1 MDQKA
6 KLSTRKEKFNPNH
19 RKQDKLLRA
28 YKILDSKFNELI
40 DCRIYFPATVAYCKQ
55 SACVGE
61 AISNAGYDLKHN
73 INGVGMGAIRGALLA
88 IGKTITRRKLHIV
101 ECYS

>member
-1 MDQKA
+1 M
-6 KLSTRKEKFNPNH
+6 
-19 RKQDKLLRA
+19 
-28 YKILDSKFNELI
+28 I
-40 DCRIYFPATVAYCKQ
+40 DCRIYFPATVAYCAIWIRDKESNVYKSGSGWAGGGGYCKQ